1 MIYSTKAYGDSMS
14 GSTKLSGA
22 YSERRAMPRFSFIAT
37 ADIIEPSTK
46 TRISGRVSE
55 ISRSG
60 CYVDI
65 LNTLPKGTP
74 IRLCISADGHTFES
88 AGIII
93 YVQENMGMGV
103 GFVNPTPDQQEILNA
118 WLTTLAGE

>member
-1 MIYSTKAYGDSMS
+1 MS
-14 GSTKLSGA
+14 GSAKLGGP
-22 YSERRAMPRFSFIAT
+22 YSERRAMPRYSFITT
-37 ADIIEPSTK
+37 ADIIELSTK

-74 IRLCISADGHTFES
+74 IRVCISADGRTFES
-88 AGIII
+88 AGTII

-103 GFVNPTPDQQEILNA
+103 GFVDPSPDQQHVLDE
-118 WLTTLAGE
+118 WLAALASA

>member
-1 MIYSTKAYGDSMS
+1 MIYSTKAYGEPMS
-14 GSTKLSGA
+14 GSAKLGGP
-22 YSERRAMPRFSFIAT
+22 YSERRAVPRYSFIAT

-55 ISRSG
+55 VSRSG

-74 IRLCISADGHTFES
+74 IRVCISSDGQTFES
-88 AGIII
+88 AGTII

-103 GFVNPTPDQQEILNA
+103 GFVSPAPEQQQILDQ
-118 WLTTLAGE
+118 WLANLAGD

>member
-1 MIYSTKAYGDSMS
+1 MMYSTKADGEPMS
-14 GSTKLSGA
+14 GSAKLGGP
-22 YSERRAMPRFSFIAT
+22 YSERRAMPRYSFIAT
-37 ADIIEPSTK
+37 ADIIELCTK

-65 LNTLPKGTP
+65 LDTLPKGTP
-74 IRLCISADGHTFES
+74 VRVCISVDGRTFES
-88 AGIII
+88 AGTII

-103 GFVNPTPDQQEILNA
+103 GFLNPLPDQQQVLDE
-118 WLTTLAGE
+118 WLTILAGD

>member
-1 MIYSTKAYGDSMS
+1 MIYSTKAYGDPMS
-14 GSTKLSGA
+14 GSAELGGPYA
-22 YSERRAMPRFSFIAT
+22 ERRAMPRYSFVAT
-37 ADIIEPSTK
+37 AEIIEPSTK
-46 TRISGRVSE
+46 TRIAGRVSE

-74 IRLCISADGHTFES
+74 IRVCISANGHTFES

-103 GFVNPTPDQQEILNA
+103 GFVNAAPEQQQVLDA
-118 WLTTLAGE
+118 WLTSLAGE

>member
-1 MIYSTKAYGDSMS
+1 MS
-14 GSTKLSGA
+14 GSAKLGGP
-22 YSERRAMPRFSFIAT
+22 YSERRAMPRYWFIAT

-65 LNTLPKGTP
+65 LNTLPMGTP
-74 IRLCISADGHTFES
+74 IRVCISADGRTFES
-88 AGIII
+88 AGTII

-103 GFVNPTPDQQEILNA
+103 GFVSPPPDQQKVLDE
-118 WLTTLAGE
+118 WLASLAGA